1 MWVFVGYCCCEENIR
16 VVLGWLKGIGRL
28 DGGILTEMEGGKL
41 WKIFDGWRRKFWGRG
56 RWINLRGNWS
66 YSGIFCEKWL

>member
-41 WKIFDGWRRKFWGRG
+41 WKIFDGRPENFDI
-56 RWINLRGNWS
+56 INKKMLILVTKIGKYAPNL
-66 YSGIFCEKWL
+66 GA